1 MKLLIIRHGDPDYEH
16 DSLTET
22 GWNEAKL
29 LAVRLYKT
37 ESIKEFYV
45 SPMGRARDT
54 ASLTLKKFGQEAVI
68 LPWLREFNEALIR
81 RPDVPKRDMIS
92 WDWLP
97 QDWTKEPLFY
107 DFEHWL
113 DANVFRISSVP
124 EVFHQVTSSLD
135 EFLLNHGY
143 RHEGNLF
150 RVDHA
155 SPDTIAFFCHFGVEC
170 VLLAHL
176 LHISPMQLWH
186 GFCAAPSSVT
196 TIYTEE
202 RRKGYAQFRV
212 SSFGDISHLYA
223 GGYSSSFAARFA
235 EIYGNGD
242 RLD

>member
-22 GWNEAKL
+22 GWREAKL
-29 LAVRLYKT
+29 LAERLYRT
-37 ESIKEFYV
+37 ENIREFYV

-54 ASLTLKKFGQEAVI
+54 ASLTLEKFGKTAVVM
-68 LPWLREFNEALIR
+68 PWLREFNEALIN
-81 RPDVPKRDMIS
+81 RPDVSDRKIIS

-97 QDWTKEPLFY
+97 QDWTQEPRFY
-107 DFEHWL
+107 NAEHWL
-113 DANVFRISSVP
+113 DVDVFKESAVP
-124 EVFHQVTSSLD
+124 EAFHKVTSKLD
-135 EFLLNHGY
+135 EFLLDHGY
-143 RHEGNLF
+143 RHDGNLF
-150 RVDHA
+150 RAEHA
-155 SPDTIAFFCHFGVEC
+155 HSDTIALFCHFGVEC

-202 RRKGYAQFRV
+202 RRKGIAQFRV

-223 GGYSSSFAARFA
+223 GGCSPSFAARFA
-235 EIYGNGD
+235 EIHGNGD
-242 RLD
+242 RID

>member
-22 GWNEAKL
+22 GWMEATL
-29 LAVRLYKT
+29 LAERLFRT
-37 ESIKEFYV
+37 EKIKEFYV

-54 ASLTLKKFGQEAVI
+54 ASLTLKKYGKTAMVM
-68 LPWLREFNEALIR
+68 PWLREFNEALIK
-81 RPDVPKRDMIS
+81 RPDVPDREMIS

-97 QDWTKEPLFY
+97 QDWTKELRFY
-107 DFEHWL
+107 DPEHWM
-113 DANVFRISSVP
+113 DVDVFRESSVP
-124 EVFHQVTSSLD
+124 ETFHKVTSCLD

-143 RHEGNLF
+143 HHEGNMF
-150 RVDHA
+150 RVEHA
-155 SPDTIAFFCHFGVEC
+155 NSDTIALFCHFGVEC

-202 RRKGYAQFRV
+202 RRKGSAQFRV
-212 SSFGDISHLYA
+212 ASFGDISHLYA
-223 GGYSSSFAARFA
+223 GDRSASFAARFA

-242 RLD
+242 RID

>member
-22 GWNEAKL
+22 GWAEVTL
-29 LAVRLYKT
+29 LAERLYKT
-37 ESIKEFYV
+37 ERISEFYV

-54 ASLTLKKFGQEAVI
+54 ASLTLKKYEKTAVMM
-68 LPWLREFNEALIR
+68 PWLREFNEALIS
-81 RPDVPKRDMIS
+81 RPDVAERKMIS

-107 DFEHWL
+107 DADHWM
-113 DANVFRISSVP
+113 DAGVFKESSVP
-124 EVFHQVTSSLD
+124 ETFLKVTSGLD
-135 EFLLNHGY
+135 ELLLNHGY
-143 RHEGNLF
+143 RHDGNLF
-150 RVDHA
+150 KVEHA
-155 SPDTIAFFCHFGVEC
+155 NSDTIALFCHFGVEC
-170 VLLAHL
+170 VLLSHL

-202 RRKGYAQFRV
+202 RRKGIAQFRV

-223 GGYSSSFAARFA
+223 GGRESSFAARFA
-235 EIYGNGD
+235 EVHGNGD
-242 RLD
+242 RID

>member
-16 DSLTET
+16 DSLTEK
-22 GWNEAKL
+22 GWNEARL
-29 LAVRLYKT
+29 LAERLYST
-37 ESIKEFYV
+37 EKIREFYV

-54 ASLTLKKFGQEAVI
+54 ASLTLEKYGKTAEI
-68 LPWLREFNEALIR
+68 LPWLREFNEALIN
-81 RPDVPKRDMIS
+81 RPDVTERRMIS

-97 QDWTKEPLFY
+97 QDWTQEPRFY
-107 DFEHWL
+107 DAEHWM
-113 DANVFRISSVP
+113 DVDVFKESSVP
-124 EVFHQVTSSLD
+124 EAFHKVTSGLD
-135 EFLLNHGY
+135 DLLLKHGY
-143 RHEGNLF
+143 RHDGNVF
-150 RVDHA
+150 RAEHA
-155 SPDTIAFFCHFGVEC
+155 NSDTIALFCHFGVEC

-202 RRKGYAQFRV
+202 RRKGTAHFRV

-223 GGYSSSFAARFA
+223 GGCSPSFAARFA

-242 RLD
+242 RID